1 MNLAALTSFLPASWL
16 PVLIQLIALALIGGF
31 FYRVHRRQQAQ
42 QAALEADLHAWLM
55 RQFGLPFEE
64 DAFGPHPPA
73 APGLG
78 ALKSHRV
85 LRLQSQL
92 APPGDHA
99 ERSMRL
105 SAQIILRDHQNQYWL
120 ALYEGRC
127 SALAQ
132 PRGQGSALRITE
144 LRARRALFNDPAA
157 YQKAFGQAPT
167 LAGLN
172 AWRKQHP
179 AQDEQETRR
188 HENFDR

>member
-1 MNLAALTSFLPASWL
+1 
-16 PVLIQLIALALIGGF
+16 
-31 FYRVHRRQQAQ
+31 
-42 QAALEADLHAWLM
+42 M

-64 DAFGPHPPA
+64 DALGPHPPA

-179 AQDEQETRR
+179 AQDENHMFYSRIY
-188 HENFDR
+188 